1 MQDII
6 REDTCFG
13 GLLAMT
19 DMKGQSITVRSPYWD
34 NMKGILIFLVVLGHF
49 LWDYRDQEL
58 AGTVVNFIY
67 IFHMPAF
74 IFVAGYFS
82 KSEKSRSLPS
92 LLKYAVICITFN
104 TAIMIFS
111 RFLLNTSLQL
121 LTPSYSFWF
130 LISILIWRLT
140 IQYVEKVRHI
150 LLISVIISILAGLW
164 SDVTNVLALSRT
176 IVFFPFFLAGYRLSG
191 DKVNDYIK
199 NRRPLD
205 YMKGIMLLIF
215 TVCMSLVFIRNYAEL
230 NESDFLMQSYTAPLD
245 LIERIAILGFAAL
258 MTMSMVM
265 TVPGKPLPFLCK
277 WGRNSLIIFILHRF
291 ITLIFVKIFPASNY
305 SALYCITAFIASI
318 LTLLICGSDRV
329 SGMISHSINKITDSV
344 SPGKNVP
351 DSRKTGLSGKI
362 PVICVILYFLL
373 PIFTVIL
380 SPVKTIPAG
389 KDISSEVMHT
399 IMTEEQK
406 SALKDA
412 LSISFTGDLIL
423 LQDQVQKAYSDST
436 GEYDFSPMFEYARR
450 YLAAADI
457 SIGVFEGPAAGEEA
471 GYSTSNYDDGIPL
484 YLNFPDSFAKAVKES
499 GIDLVSTANNHLL
512 DKGEEGAMRTLD
524 ILDQVGLL
532 HVGSYRDEAEKQSF
546 MILEKKGVRIAF
558 LVYTLGS
565 NGYTEEYFLR
575 ENTSITSILANPDS
589 KFFNEA
595 REKVISDFRMVKNS
609 ENPPDLIVVIPH
621 MGTQFIHN
629 TDKYQ
634 NTWNDI
640 FIRAGADIVLGDH
653 SHAVQPVEF
662 RTASDDAGN
671 AKQTVIINC
680 PGNFANS
687 FIEKDGDATSIAEVY
702 IDPETK
708 EILCAGVIPMYT
720 RSTADGNY
728 QALPIYSILTE
739 PDLKNE
745 ISGYEMKRISEVQ
758 SVVTSVML
766 GTELTLDQAQEKYF
780 LFPEGYVRQPAE
792 AIEMTDEMRGTDLC
806 KLLSQSK
813 TICFVGDSITAGSEN
828 GGYGWYEPMMA
839 AFPEI
844 TVNKEAW
851 GSATTQTLLKN
862 SGSIAERCADLY
874 VIAIGT
880 NDVRYRN
887 SKTCAMDKVSYIENI
902 DRLIKKIKEEN
913 PQAHFVLISP
923 WLARDNDPYTAI
935 PVEKRDQLLTEYS
948 DALELYCEENRYG
961 YIDPNPA
968 IKEALLKCAP
978 SDFLIDH
985 IHPNAS
991 AGIALY
997 SEKVLAYSKSKR

>member
-1 MQDII
+1 
-6 REDTCFG
+6 
-13 GLLAMT
+13 MT

-58 AGTVVNFIY
+58 AGTIVNFIY

-74 IFVAGYFS
+74 IFVSGYFS
-82 KSEKSRSLPS
+82 KSDKSRSMPS
-92 LLKYAVICITFN
+92 LLKYAVIYITFN
-104 TAIMIFS
+104 TAIMLFS
-111 RFLLNTSLQL
+111 YFLWNTSLQL
-121 LTPSYSFWF
+121 LTPAYSFWF
-130 LISILIWRLT
+130 LISIITWRLV
-140 IQYVEKVRHI
+140 IKYVQKVKHI
-150 LLISVIISILAGLW
+150 LLISVIISVLAGLW
-164 SDVTNVLALSRT
+164 SDVTNVLAISRT
-176 IVFFPFFLAGYRLSG
+176 IVFFPFFLAGYKLSAY
-191 DKVNDYIK
+191 KVNSFIN
-199 NRRPLD
+199 NRKPLD
-205 YMKGIMLLIF
+205 YFKGLLLLLFTIF
-215 TVCMSLVFIRNYAEL
+215 MSFLFIWNYTEL
-230 NESDFLMQSYTAPLD
+230 NESDFLMQCYASPLD
-245 LIERIAILGFAAL
+245 FIERIAILGIAAL
-258 MTMSMVM
+258 MTMSMTM
-265 TVPGKPLPFLCK
+265 AMPRKPLPFLCK
-277 WGRNSLIIFILHRF
+277 WGRNSLAIFVLHRF
-291 ITLIFVKIFPASNY
+291 ISLIFVKIFSASSY
-305 SALYCITAFIASI
+305 TALYCIPAFIASI

-329 SGMISHSINKITDSV
+329 SGMINHAINKITDSV

-351 DSRKTGLSGKI
+351 DSCRTGLSGKI
-362 PVICVILYFLL
+362 PVICIILYFLL

-389 KDISSEVMHT
+389 KDISSDVMHT
-399 IMTEEQK
+399 VITEEQK

-423 LQDQVQKAYSDST
+423 LQDQVRKAYSDST
-436 GEYDFSPMFEYARR
+436 GEYDFRPMFDYARK
-450 YLAAADI
+450 YLAAADL
-457 SIGVFEGPAAGEEA
+457 SIGVFEGPAAGEKA

-512 DKGEEGAMRTLD
+512 DKGEEGTMRTLD

-532 HVGSYRDEAEKQSF
+532 HVGSYRDEAEKESF
-546 MILEKKGVRIAF
+546 MILEKKGVRIAV
-558 LVYTLGS
+558 LAYTFGS

-575 ENTSITSILANPDS
+575 ENSSMTSILVNPDS

-595 REKVISDFRMVKNS
+595 REKVISDFRTVKNS

-621 MGTQFIHN
+621 MGTQFIHS

-634 NTWNDI
+634 DTWNDI

-662 RTASDDAGN
+662 RTTSDGAGN
-671 AKQTVIINC
+671 AKQSVIINC

-720 RSTADGNY
+720 RSTADGIY

-739 PDLKNE
+739 PGLKNE
-745 ISGYEMKRISEVQ
+745 TSGYEMKRISEVQ
-758 SVVTSVML
+758 AVVTSVML
-766 GTELTLDQAQEKYF
+766 GAELTLDQAQEKYF

-792 AIEMTDEMRGTDLC
+792 AIVMTDEIKEASLY

-813 TICFVGDSITAGSEN
+813 TVCFVGDSITAGSEN

-839 AFPEI
+839 AFPDI
-844 TVNKEAW
+844 TVYKEAW
-851 GSATTQTLLKN
+851 GSATTHTLLKN
-862 SGSIAERCADLY
+862 SGSIAEHCADLY

-902 DRLIKKIKEEN
+902 DSLIVKIKSKN
-913 PQAHFVLISP
+913 PHAKFVLISP
-923 WLARDNDPYTAI
+923 WLALNNDPYTTI
-935 PVEKRDQLLTEYS
+935 PVEKRDQLLLEYGVS
-948 DALELYCEENRYG
+948 LELYCRDNG
-961 YIDPNPA
+961 YEYINPNPD
-968 IKEALLKCAP
+968 IKDVLLRCAP
-978 SDFLIDH
+978 SDYMIDH
-985 IHPNAS
+985 IHPNAG
-991 AGIALY
+991 AGISLY
-997 SEKVLAYSKSKR
+997 SEKALACNINKK